1 MVWDSRFFRTFVESP
16 KKRRNVKKKKK
27 KDSQKVYTNY
37 ANQVPTGRR
46 NK

>member
-27 KDSQKVYTNY
+27 DSQKVYTNY